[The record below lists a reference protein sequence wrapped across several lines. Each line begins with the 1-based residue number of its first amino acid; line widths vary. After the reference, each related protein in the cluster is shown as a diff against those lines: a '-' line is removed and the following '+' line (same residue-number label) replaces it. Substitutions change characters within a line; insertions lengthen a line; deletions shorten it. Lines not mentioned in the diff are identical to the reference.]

1 MAPSRAMLGHRSAC
15 RILFLVMSCFLLLM
29 PAVDGSMLRSS
40 NDKKKGKLV
49 VDVYYVVKLL
59 DKFKNYAVKHQALS
73 DVRHGQEMER
83 LQEAMENSDESEDK
97 TLLEA
102 TATENEES
110 KLESQNAFN
119 EMLNFVNTL
128 KNAMGAKGSAPSCE
142 DLTCGEH
149 AVCVD
154 TVMEGAGCKCEDG
167 YEGDGFLCK
176 PPISFTAHPL
186 IPFESKPGAAA
197 PQVGEIHI
205 TVFQISRVAVVFRD
219 VSKGEKGYFMLGRAG
234 VAKMAW
240 NYPKLF
246 SNQTKA
252 YGPVIAGLPNGRVA
266 IAWRDQNVGG
276 MGYIMGGQINPKT
289 SLCTLGET
297 IAFARNQAHGY
308 AAIVL
313 PNSRVALMYSERQL
327 DSSGKTKAMHGSALL
342 TQIEKDGVPKE
353 LGKYHFAEGPITRLM
368 ATRLSSDSF
377 VVAYRAEAEGE
388 KKEEANAIWA
398 QMKGSELM
406 FDPHPISLAPDETEI
421 WGRDVSLVAKDY
433 FAYSFHAGGEQV
445 TKQAIVR
452 VDPGTHKMTI
462 VDGPSPI
469 DEAPTPYV
477 QSVSLPFAPRAPHT
491 FTYYQKPGS
500 GIARAKVCPITPQGK
515 MRDCTDL
522 NFVGY
527 ELSTVAAEPLG
538 EGRLLFVFAD
548 TTGTPYYQFVGL
560 FDDA

>member
-1 MAPSRAMLGHRSAC
+1 
-15 RILFLVMSCFLLLM
+15 
-29 PAVDGSMLRSS
+29 
-40 NDKKKGKLV
+40 
-49 VDVYYVVKLL
+49 
-59 DKFKNYAVKHQALS
+59 
-73 DVRHGQEMER
+73 
-83 LQEAMENSDESEDK
+83 
-97 TLLEA
+97 
-102 TATENEES
+102 
-110 KLESQNAFN
+110 
-119 EMLNFVNTL
+119 
-128 KNAMGAKGSAPSCE
+128 
-142 DLTCGEH
+142 
-149 AVCVD
+149 
-154 TVMEGAGCKCEDG
+154 
-167 YEGDGFLCK
+167 
-176 PPISFTAHPL
+176 
-186 IPFESKPGAAA
+186 
-197 PQVGEIHI
+197 
-205 TVFQISRVAVVFRD
+205 
-219 VSKGEKGYFMLGRAG
+219 
-234 VAKMAW
+234 
-240 NYPKLF
+240 
-246 SNQTKA
+246 
-252 YGPVIAGLPNGRVA
+252 
-266 IAWRDQNVGG
+266 
-276 MGYIMGGQINPKT
+276 MGGQINPKT

-308 AAIVL
+308 ATIVL

-462 VDGPSPI
+462 VDGPSPL

>member
-1 MAPSRAMLGHRSAC
+1 
-15 RILFLVMSCFLLLM
+15 
-29 PAVDGSMLRSS
+29 MLRTTK
-40 NDKKKGKLV
+40 DKNGKKGKLV

-83 LQEAMENSDESEDK
+83 LQEAMENSDDNEDK

-110 KLESQNAFN
+110 KLETQNAFN

-149 AVCVD
+149 AVCEDSVL
-154 TVMEGAGCKCEDG
+154 EGAQCKCEDG

-186 IPFESKPGAAA
+186 IPFKTKGPA

-205 TVFQISRVAVVFRD
+205 TVFQKSRVAVVFRD
-219 VSKGEKGYFMLGRAG
+219 ISKGEKGYFMLGRAG

-246 SNQTKA
+246 SNETKA
-252 YGPVIAGLPNGRVA
+252 YGPTIVGLPNGRIA
-266 IAWRDQNVGG
+266 IAWRDQDRGG
-276 MGYIMGGQINPKT
+276 MGYLMGGEINRKT
-289 SLCTLGET
+289 QTCLLGKS

-308 AAIVL
+308 TMVVL
-313 PNSRVALMYSERQL
+313 PNSRVAVMYSERVL
-327 DSSGKTKAMHGSALL
+327 DADGKTKAMHGSAVLA
-342 TQIEKDGVPKE
+342 QIQKDGVPE
-353 LGKYHFAEGPITRLM
+353 EMGKYRFAEGAVTRLM
-368 ATRLSSDSF
+368 ATRLSPDSF
-377 VVAYRAEAEGE
+377 VVAYRGEAQGDT
-388 KKEEANAIWA
+388 KEEASVIWA

-406 FDPHPISLAPDETEI
+406 FDPHPISLAPEETEI
-421 WGRDVSLVAKDY
+421 WGRDVSLVAKDL
-433 FAYSFHAGGEQV
+433 FAYSYHAGGEQV
-445 TKQAIVR
+445 TKQAIIK
-452 VDPGTHKMTI
+452 VDPGTHRMAI
-462 VDGPSPI
+462 VDGPMPI

-477 QSVSLPFAPRAPHT
+477 QSVSLPFAPRTPHT

-538 EGRLLFVFAD
+538 EGRLIFVFAD

-560 FDDA
+560 FNDEE